1 MSGKSSGWYPD
12 PGNNLQ
18 ERFWDGKEWVPFKVR
33 PANTD
38 LTFKDVHNA
47 RELGN
52 ADTVQPD
59 KSPVENPST
68 RHKKVKYV
76 LVGGGILLASV
87 SLLLL
92 VLPSFQISYGSTL
105 FRASTTL
112 RLILGNAL
120 LLAGIALL
128 VTGRWRKML
137 HATNISNGAKRR
149 IILLLIVALLF
160 LRRM

>member
-1 MSGKSSGWYPD
+1 MSGKSPGWYPD
-12 PGNNLQ
+12 PSNNLQ
-18 ERFWDGKEWVPFKVR
+18 ERLWDGKEWVPFKVR

-47 RELGN
+47 REPGN
-52 ADTVQPD
+52 ADTVRPD

-68 RHKKVKYV
+68 GHKKVKYV
-76 LVGGGILLASV
+76 LVGSGILFASV

-92 VLPSFQISYGSTL
+92 VLPSLTSRESTL

-137 HATNISNGAKRR
+137 HETNISNGAKRG